1 MVTKLDII
9 TNFYYCYLLTTFL
22 LLYLRFVLPLR
33 SSFTWG
39 SQLIYYPPLEF
50 TVNFRRGSHQSKS
63 CCYVYPP
70 HLLLFLLFNCLA
82 KTLHGSKN
90 SKWAS
95 NLPLEKILKSYQTI
109 ILLLI
114 NKKTTGKVNREA
126 IEKAQI
132 ICKRHAHSIRFD
144 DDDDEFS
151 ICKWLIRETS

>member
-1 MVTKLDII
+1 MSIFFSSVFSFSTWGRQINQTGKYYFRNHFALSRRPDTLTLNLSCSYFIMVTKLDII

-22 LLYLRFVLPLR
+22 LLHLRFVLPLR

-90 SKWAS
+90 SK
-95 NLPLEKILKSYQTI
+95 
-109 ILLLI
+109 
-114 NKKTTGKVNREA
+114 
-126 IEKAQI
+126 
-132 ICKRHAHSIRFD
+132 
-144 DDDDEFS
+144 
-151 ICKWLIRETS
+151 